1 MLGIAT
7 CYRASEGVS
16 DRSNERLI
24 DSTCSQGDRAK
35 ARGRETPHPRH
46 HGFRRRI
53 SGDATFLGVER
64 FFMSFVEEQEMTSE
78 ARLTKDNSS
87 LPESPAR
94 SAATAAK
101 LRSVGLAGEMALQSL
116 FGHPGTQSIQQG
128 LVRLVGQRDLPRTA
142 ASRPT

>member
-1 MLGIAT
+1 
-7 CYRASEGVS
+7 
-16 DRSNERLI
+16 
-24 DSTCSQGDRAK
+24 
-35 ARGRETPHPRH
+35 
-46 HGFRRRI
+46 
-53 SGDATFLGVER
+53 
-64 FFMSFVEEQEMTSE
+64 MSFVEEQEMTSE